1 MCVKIISPDKRWL
14 LWRWENGED
23 AMEMSFP
30 RAHRMLFLFL
40 SAPSSHHNQFVFPL
54 ASFPAFSPERSLR
67 RQQTSDW
74 LSPSDLSI
82 NKERRCME
90 MESRKIGSTEVVVEG
105 HSGGKISISK
115 ENFSELLLRGKLQS
129 RNSARFF
136 RRLSVRGIHCWC
148 MNNFRFRINVVF
160 DADFADIQILWIS
173 KTLSLTSIHSTFL
186 ATGFQNH
193 STFCTLTIAK
203 MPLTAYL

>member
-1 MCVKIISPDKRWL
+1 
-14 LWRWENGED
+14 
-23 AMEMSFP
+23 MERMPWKWVFP
-30 RAHRMLFLFL
+30 GLTGCCFFFSLRHRLITINLFFL
-40 SAPSSHHNQFVFPL
+40 SLHFRLFHLSVHWDDSKRVTGFA
-54 ASFPAFSPERSLR
+54 
-67 RQQTSDW
+67 T

-105 HSGGKISISK
+105 HSGGKISVSK

-136 RRLSVRGIHCWC
+136 RRLSVRSIHCWC

-160 DADFADIQILWIS
+160 DADFADIQIRWIS